1 MGSLAERAVAERV
14 VSPPEP
20 APAATARYGWAYYL
34 KRSVLYF
41 LGGYLLLCAA
51 LFALQRKLIYAPTR
65 AEAVDPQRAGLAPDR
80 ARNVTVLA
88 ADGVTL
94 GGWHVRPEA
103 CAGEA
108 DFDASMRDG
117 ERMAVLFF
125 HGNGGHRGHRAD
137 LLYNLSRRGLHAC
150 CFDYRGYGDSAGAP
164 HEEGLALDARAALA
178 WVRERGIP
186 PERTILWGE
195 SLGCAV
201 AVRLAEE
208 LCAAGTPPQGLALEM
223 PFTSLTEVAAHL
235 YWFVPVRLILQE
247 RYPSVERI
255 PRVTCPLLVIHGT
268 DDRVVPFE
276 HGRRLFEAAPAASA
290 GGLPKRFLELP
301 GVGHHDLSARG
312 GPAYES
318 AVREFLAS
326 LSAGK
331 RELP

>member
-1 MGSLAERAVAERV
+1 MESLAEGAVAAR
-14 VSPPEP
+14 VSPPTLP
-20 APAATARYGWAYYL
+20 VPAAPARRGLAYYL
-34 KRSVLYF
+34 KRIVLYL
-41 LGGYLLLCAA
+41 LGGYLLLCAV
-51 LFALQRKLIYAPTR
+51 LFAMQRKLIYAPTR

-80 ARNVTVLA
+80 ARNVTVST

-108 DFDASMRDG
+108 DFDASMRGG
-117 ERMAVLFF
+117 ERMTVLFF
-125 HGNGGHRGHRAD
+125 HGNGGHRGHRAE
-137 LLYNLSRRGLHAC
+137 LLSRFAQRGLHAC

-164 HEEGLALDARAALA
+164 QEEGLALDARAALA

-208 LCAAGTPPQGLALEM
+208 LCAAGTPPRGLALEM

-247 RYPSVERI
+247 RYPSIERI
-255 PRVTCPLLVIHGT
+255 PQVTCPLLVIHGT
-268 DDRVVPFE
+268 ADRVVPFE
-276 HGRRLFEAAPAASA
+276 HGRRIFEAAAAASA
-290 GGLPKRFLELP
+290 EGIPKRFLELP
-301 GVGHHDLSARG
+301 GVGHQDLSARG
-312 GPAYES
+312 EAAYEG
-318 AVREFLAS
+318 AVHEFLGA
-326 LSAGK
+326 LRAG
-331 RELP
+331 RPEHP

>member
-1 MGSLAERAVAERV
+1 MGSLAERAVTERV
-14 VSPPEP
+14 ASPPEP
-20 APAATARYGWAYYL
+20 APAAPAHFGLAYYL
-34 KRSVLYF
+34 KRSVLYL
-41 LGGYLLLCAA
+41 LGGYLVLCAA
-51 LFALQRKLIYAPTR
+51 LFAMQRKLIYAPTR

-80 ARNVTVLA
+80 ARNVTVSA

-103 CAGEA
+103 DAQEP
-108 DFDASMRDG
+108 DFDASMRGGD
-117 ERMAVLFF
+117 MAVLFF
-125 HGNGGHRGHRAD
+125 HGNGGHRGHRAEM
-137 LLYNLSRRGLHAC
+137 LYHLSRRGLHAC
-150 CFDYRGYGDSAGAP
+150 CFDYRGYGDSEGAP

-208 LCAAGTPPQGLALEM
+208 LCAAGTPPGGLALEM

-247 RYPSVERI
+247 RYPSIERI

-290 GGLPKRFLELP
+290 GGIPKRFLELP
-301 GVGHHDLSARG
+301 GVGHQDLGARG
-312 GPAYES
+312 EAAYTD
-318 AVREFLAS
+318 AVGEFLAA
-326 LSAGK
+326 LRA
-331 RELP
+331 ECQEHP